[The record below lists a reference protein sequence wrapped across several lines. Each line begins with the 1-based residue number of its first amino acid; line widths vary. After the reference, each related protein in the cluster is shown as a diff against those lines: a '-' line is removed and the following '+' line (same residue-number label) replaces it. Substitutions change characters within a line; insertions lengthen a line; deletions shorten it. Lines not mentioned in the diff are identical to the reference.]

1 MLILLEIVLTIK
13 VKDISKSFKTYD
25 RDPGLVGAFKSF
37 FNRRYTNFDALTNI
51 NLNIEEGEILGILG
65 ENGAGKTTL
74 IKLMVGLL
82 HPSSGTIEIDNFIP
96 WNRNHDFLKMITVVM
111 GQKNQLWWD
120 IPASESFLLNKRIYQ
135 IEDSD
140 YDKMLN
146 EMVDLL
152 DVRDKLNT
160 QVRRLSL
167 GERMKMEIIASLLH
181 KPRIIMLD
189 EPSLGLDVM
198 SQAKIREF
206 VKYYN
211 EQYNA
216 TFIITSHYMND
227 IDSMCKRVFVM
238 NKGKGLYDGDFSK
251 LIKKINPS
259 KKLTYTFEKPL
270 SKDDIDTLKNK
281 YSINIDYNIL
291 SAQLDDQLINQLL
304 KDLFEI
310 SHSQSFQIEDLPVEE
325 TMRSFFEDPENY
337 LK

>member
-1 MLILLEIVLTIK
+1 VIALSIK
-13 VKDISKSFKTYD
+13 VKDISKSFKTYN
-25 RDPGLVGAFKSF
+25 RDPGIIGALKSF
-37 FNRRYTNFDALTNI
+37 VNRKYTNFDALKNI

-82 HPSSGTIEIDNFIP
+82 HPTSGDINIDNYIP
-96 WNRNHDFLKMITVVM
+96 WNRNNDFLKMITVVM

-135 IEDSD
+135 IDDIS
-140 YDKMLN
+140 YNKILN
-146 EMVDLL
+146 EMVELL
-152 DVRDKLNT
+152 DVKDKLHT

-181 KPRIIMLD
+181 KPKIIMLD
-189 EPSLGLDVM
+189 EPTLGLDVM

-238 NKGKGLYDGDFSK
+238 NKGQGLYDGDFSS
-251 LIKKINPS
+251 LIKKINPT
-259 KKLTYTFEKPL
+259 KKLIYTFDQNPNNEM
-270 SKDDIDTLKNK
+270 IDSLKLDFDFKLDN
-281 YSINIDYNIL
+281 NIL
-291 SAQLDDQLINQLL
+291 IAHLDDSLLNDLL
-304 KDLFEI
+304 KKLFEI
-310 SHSQSFQIEDLPVEE
+310 SNSQSFSIEDLPVEE
-325 TMRSFFEDPENY
+325 TMRSFFEKPENY
-337 LK
+337 L

>member
-1 MLILLEIVLTIK
+1 MSIK
-13 VKDISKSFKTYD
+13 VQNISKSFKTYN
-25 RDPGLVGAFKSF
+25 RDPGLKGAFKSF
-37 FNRRYTNFDALTNI
+37 LNRQYTNFHALKNI
-51 NLNIEEGEILGILG
+51 NLNVNEGEILGILG

-82 HPSSGTIEIDNFIP
+82 HPTAGSVKVNDYTP
-96 WNRNHDFLKMITVVM
+96 WDRKYDFLKMITVVM

-135 IEDSD
+135 IDNNTYNEI
-140 YDKMLN
+140 LN

-152 DVRDKLNT
+152 DVKDKLNT

-181 KPRIIMLD
+181 KPKIIMLD
-189 EPSLGLDVM
+189 EPTLGLDVM
-198 SQAKIREF
+198 SQSKIREF

-238 NKGKGLYDGDFSK
+238 NKGEGLYDGDFSD
-251 LIKKINPS
+251 LVKKINPT
-259 KKLTYTFEKPL
+259 KKLIYTFDKIPSSDVINDL
-270 SKDDIDTLKNK
+270 QNQFDFKIDNDIL
-281 YSINIDYNIL
+281 I
-291 SAQLDDQLINQLL
+291 AHLDDQLLNNLL
-304 KDLFEI
+304 KKLFEI
-310 SHSQSFQIEDLPVEE
+310 SNSQSFLIEDLPVEE
-325 TMRSFFEDPENY
+325 TMRSFFEKPENY
-337 LK
+337 L

>member
-1 MLILLEIVLTIK
+1 MSIK
-13 VKDISKSFKTYD
+13 VKNISKSFKTYN
-25 RDPGLVGAFKSF
+25 RDPGLKGAFKSF
-37 FNRRYTNFDALTNI
+37 LNRQYTNFHALKNI
-51 NLNIEEGEILGILG
+51 NLNINEGEILGILG

-82 HPSSGTIEIDNFIP
+82 HPTSGSVQVNNYIP
-96 WNRNHDFLKMITVVM
+96 WDRKYDFLKMITVVM

-135 IEDSD
+135 IDD
-140 YDKMLN
+140 NTYNQILN

-152 DVRDKLNT
+152 DIKDKLNT

-181 KPRIIMLD
+181 KPKIIMLD
-189 EPSLGLDVM
+189 EPTLGLDVM
-198 SQAKIREF
+198 SQSKIREF

-238 NKGKGLYDGDFSK
+238 NKGEGLYDGNFSD
-251 LIKKINPS
+251 LVKKINPT
-259 KKLTYTFEKPL
+259 KKLIYIFDKIP
-270 SKDDIDTLKNK
+270 SNDI
-281 YSINIDYNIL
+281 INDLQIQFDFKIDNDML
-291 SAQLDDQLINQLL
+291 TAHLDDQLLNNLL
-304 KDLFEI
+304 KKLFEI
-310 SHSQSFQIEDLPVEE
+310 SSSQSFSIEDLPVEE
-325 TMRSFFEDPENY
+325 TMRSFFEKPENY
-337 LK
+337 L

>member
-1 MLILLEIVLTIK
+1 MTALSIK
-13 VKDISKSFKTYD
+13 VSNISKSFKTYN
-25 RDPGLVGAFKSF
+25 RSPGIKGALKSF
-37 FNRRYTNFDALTNI
+37 FNRQYTDFHALKNI
-51 NLNIEEGEILGILG
+51 NLNIDEGEILGILG

-82 HPSSGTIEIDNFIP
+82 HPTSGDININNYTP

-135 IEDSD
+135 IEDSS
-140 YDKMLN
+140 YNQILN
-146 EMVDLL
+146 EMVELL
-152 DVRDKLNT
+152 DVEDKLHT

-181 KPRIIMLD
+181 KPKIIMLD

-211 EQYNA
+211 EQYKA

-238 NKGKGLYDGDFSK
+238 NKGEGLYDGNFSS
-251 LIKKINPS
+251 LIKKINPT
-259 KKLTYTFEKPL
+259 KKLLYTFETMP
-270 SKDDIDTLKNK
+270 DVQTIDNLKENFEFTLDN
-281 YSINIDYNIL
+281 NIL
-291 SAQLDDQLINQLL
+291 IAQLNDDLL
-304 KDLFEI
+304 NRLLQKLFKI
-310 SHSQSFQIEDLPVEE
+310 SNPQSFLIEDLPVEE
-325 TMRSFFEDPENY
+325 TMRSFFEKPEDY
-337 LK
+337 L

>member
-1 MLILLEIVLTIK
+1 MSIK
-13 VKDISKSFKTYD
+13 VSNISKSFKTYN

-37 FNRRYTNFDALTNI
+37 FNRQYTNFHALSDI
-51 NLNIEEGEILGILG
+51 NLNIEEGEILGVLG

-82 HPSSGTIEIDNFIP
+82 HPTSGSIEIGSYVP
-96 WNRNHDFLKMITVVM
+96 WKRNHDFLKMITVVM

-135 IEDSD
+135 IPDSD
-140 YDKMLN
+140 YHKILN
-146 EMVDLL
+146 EMVELL
-152 DVRDKLNT
+152 DVKEKLNT

-181 KPRIIMLD
+181 KPKIIMLD

-206 VKYYN
+206 VKFYN
-211 EQYNA
+211 QQYNA

-238 NKGKGLYDGDFSK
+238 NKGKGLYDGDFSE
-251 LIKKINPS
+251 LIRKINPT
-259 KKLTYTFEKPL
+259 KKLIYNFDKPL
-270 SKDDIDTLKNK
+270 SSKNFEFLKSK
-281 YSINIDYNIL
+281 YNINIENNIL
-291 SAQLDDQLINQLL
+291 VAHLGDELLNQLL
-304 KDLFEI
+304 KDLFNL
-310 SHSQSFQIEDLPVEE
+310 SHSQSFHIEDLPVEE
-325 TMRSFFEDPENY
+325 TMRSFFENPEHY
-337 LK
+337 LT